1 MHVLNLTNIYEV
13 CNSHKRQTVTMNK
26 RKCNTTISLP
36 ISIKHIIR
44 GPYGD
49 LILVI
54 LGEQGGGKNLD
65 FFWKKKVKA
74 FLQIKI
80 NCTKFVLKCH
90 IYIIQLELK
99 NINGLKS
106 H

>member
-1 MHVLNLTNIYEV
+1 MFPWKQEVHHSEMHVLNLTNIYEV
-13 CNSHKRQTVTMNK
+13 CNSHNRQTVTMNK

-54 LGEQGGGKNLD
+54 LGAQRGGGGQKFR
-65 FFWKKKVKA
+65 FFLKKKVKA

-80 NCTKFVLKCH
+80 NCTKFV
-90 IYIIQLELK
+90 
-99 NINGLKS
+99 
-106 H
+106 

>member
-13 CNSHKRQTVTMNK
+13 CNSQNRQTVTMNK

-54 LGEQGGGKNLD
+54 LGAQGGGGKNLD
-65 FFWKKKVKA
+65 FFEKKSQS
-74 FLQIKI
+74 LYT
-80 NCTKFVLKCH
+80 N
-90 IYIIQLELK
+90 
-99 NINGLKS
+99 
-106 H
+106 

>member
-1 MHVLNLTNIYEV
+1 MHVLNLTNNYEV
-13 CNSHKRQTVTMNK
+13 CNSHSSQTVTMNK

-54 LGEQGGGKNLD
+54 LGAQVGGQKFR
-65 FFWKKKVKA
+65 FFFIKKSKPFYK
-74 FLQIKI
+74 
-80 NCTKFVLKCH
+80 
-90 IYIIQLELK
+90 
-99 NINGLKS
+99 
-106 H
+106 